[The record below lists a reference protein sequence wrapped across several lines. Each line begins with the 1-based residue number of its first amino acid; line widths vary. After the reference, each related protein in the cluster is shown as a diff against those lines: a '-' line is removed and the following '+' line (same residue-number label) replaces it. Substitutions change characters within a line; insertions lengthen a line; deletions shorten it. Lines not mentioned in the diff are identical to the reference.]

1 MAQDGIEIEPKQSS
15 AIDHDGIAAI
25 ERLRQA
31 ESMSKAPL
39 RELDELIKLRQQY
52 GIREDLEL
60 VDRVNTMIKKLLGM

>member
-1 MAQDGIEIEPKQSS
+1 MAQPGIEIETKQSS
-15 AIDHDGIAAI
+15 AIDHDGVAAI

-31 ESMSKAPL
+31 ESMSKVPL

-60 VDRVNTMIKKLLGM
+60 VDRVNTMIKRLLGM